1 MSRPPSPRQTLWSAC
16 VAWVVLLAS
25 GVVFAAEPEAPAAT
39 PGNAPLRVWYR
50 SGEGCPDGSR
60 FLARLS
66 ELGRHATLARVGDR
80 VDFVVTL
87 AAEAGHS
94 TGRLERQTERG
105 TVAIRQLDAS
115 ACGEVAEALALSL
128 ELALAP
134 APSAGGRDVSVP
146 VAVDVLSDEHA
157 EHMQQPE
164 PGGQRWGIG
173 VGAGVITGVTPG
185 VMPAG
190 ALFGELG
197 NPTAGFTA
205 RLSLGAGY
213 RESGADDAGL
223 EVSLV
228 SARLDACAPGWGESG
243 GVLQPCAALE
253 AGVLSGDS
261 DAPTARVDRGPWA
274 AGRLSLRARL
284 GSLGALAPEAEAGV
298 SLPFVRY
305 TFGARE
311 AGDVYRS
318 EAVGVALS
326 LGARWSP

>member
-1 MSRPPSPRQTLWSAC
+1 MPRRPLREASVGWLL
-16 VAWVVLLAS
+16 VALATRPVLADP
-25 GVVFAAEPEAPAAT
+25 GEAPGT
-39 PGNAPLRVWYR
+39 PASAPIRVWYR
-50 SGEGCPDGSR
+50 SSEGCPDGSR
-60 FLARLS
+60 FVGRLG

-87 AAEAGHS
+87 AAEPGQS

-134 APSAGGRDVSVP
+134 DLPAPSAAGREVSTSAGLDVTSN
-146 VAVDVLSDEHA
+146 
-157 EHMQQPE
+157 E
-164 PGGQRWGIG
+164 PPLEGEDGRRRWGIG
-173 VGAGVITGVTPG
+173 AAAALITGVAPSA
-185 VMPAG
+185 MPAG
-190 ALFGELG
+190 ALFAELG
-197 NPTAGFTA
+197 EPMAGFTV
-205 RLSLGAGY
+205 RLSLGAGK
-213 RESGADDAGL
+213 RESRAGGAELDVAL
-223 EVSLV
+223 AT
-228 SARLDACAPGWGESG
+228 ARLDGCAPGWGGST
-243 GVLQPCAALE
+243 GVLQPCVALD

-261 DAPTARVDRGPWA
+261 DAPTSRPDRGPWV

-284 GSLGALAPEAEAGV
+284 GSLGAIAPEAEAGV

-311 AGDVYRS
+311 AGDLYRS
-318 EAVGVALS
+318 DALGLALS